1 MKKCLSIL
9 LICINF
15 FSINISSAF
24 AFSLRNGD
32 PYLTILAPPL
42 SGIPKV
48 VEFFSFLCP
57 HCYQLEYMIH
67 DKLKNRYHWSF
78 LGGSIGKTLTQAW
91 SVAMVL
97 EVQDAI
103 IDPLFEGIKNKNI
116 FSSEDVRRCFIKIGI
131 KKRDYDAVWNSFL
144 VQYWVV
150 KQEEAAKNLK
160 ITSVPTIVVNG
171 QYLITNNIP
180 NWHQYE
186 KIIKFLS
193 HQTT

>member
-1 MKKCLSIL
+1 MKKCLSLL

-15 FSINISSAF
+15 LSLNISSAF
-24 AFSLRNGD
+24 SAPLRNGD
-32 PYLTILAPPL
+32 HYLTILETPI

-57 HCYQLEYMIH
+57 HCYQLEYIIH
-67 DKLKNRYHWSF
+67 DKLKNRYHLSF
-78 LGGSIGKTLTQAW
+78 LGGSMGKTLTQAW

-97 EVQDAI
+97 QVQDAI
-103 IDPLFEGIKNKNI
+103 IAPLFEGIKNKKI
-116 FSSEDVRRCFIKIGI
+116 FSSEDVRKCFIKIGI

-144 VQYWVV
+144 VHYLVV
-150 KQEEAAKNLK
+150 KQEESAKNLK

-171 QYLITNNIP
+171 QYLITNNLH
-180 NWHQYE
+180 NWQQYA

-193 HQTT
+193 QHPT